1 MKKFLGFIVL
11 FAFASVNFT
20 SCNYFA
26 EKKAREQFVRDS
38 IQHAQDSIRIA
49 EERAK
54 FVADSLENVR
64 LDSLSLIAWGQ
75 AKFGMSLKEILATE
89 TFANSKKPEYYYG
102 KITYYDKDYVWMKRD
117 DIDAYNKSFNL
128 RTKLKRIDARLK
140 DGELYRVIL
149 ESNFEDWDHLSNVIA
164 DCNYF
169 VRQFSQKYV
178 EPTKLLDG
186 SQISVSDFKKG
197 DEFVYAVFRIKNKS
211 IYIQMGED
219 SYLRKPFYRIY
230 ISNSDFPKTKHV
242 DTPEEVKEKQKAKEQ
257 EEFSKNNAF

>member
-1 MKKFLGFIVL
+1 MKRFSYFVILL
-11 FAFASVNFT
+11 ALTSVNFT
-20 SCNYFA
+20 SCNYFTK
-26 EKKAREQFVRDS
+26 KKATEQFVRDS
-38 IQHAQDSIRIA
+38 IQHVQDSIKLT

-89 TFANSKKPEYYYG
+89 TFCNSKKPEYFYG

-128 RTKLKRIDARLK
+128 RTKLHRIDAILK

-149 ESNFEDWDHLSNVIA
+149 ESNFENWDHLSDVIA

-169 VRQFSQKYV
+169 VKQFSKKYV
-178 EPTKLLDG
+178 EPAQLMDG
-186 SQISVSDFKKG
+186 SKISSLDFKKG
-197 DEFVYAVFRIKNKS
+197 DEFVYATFRIKNKS

-219 SYLRKPFYRIY
+219 SYLRKPYYRIY
-230 ISNSDFPKTKHV
+230 INNSDFPKKKHI
-242 DTPEEVKEKQKAKEQ
+242 DSPDEIKAKQKAKEQ
-257 EEFSKNNAF
+257 EEFSKNNSF